1 LSIVSSETPAAGSLP
16 AEPPGF
22 ELPVRLLLGFR
33 SLIDE
38 LHEELARQGHPDAR
52 PMHGFVFQAIGPDG
66 TTAAELGRRLGVS
79 KQAAGKQIESLE
91 RLGYVRREPDRRDQ
105 RQKIVVLT
113 DRGYDAL
120 ALAAAIFD
128 ELRARWARI
137 LGPERL
143 RALEADLRTVT
154 GDLVLPV
161 DVPGWFGSG

>member
-1 LSIVSSETPAAGSLP
+1 MSSDSSDDRRPPAD
-16 AEPPGF
+16 PPGF

-66 TTAAELGRRLGVS
+66 TTAAELGRRLGIS
-79 KQAAGKQIESLE
+79 KQAAGKTIDSLE

-113 DRGYDAL
+113 NYGIDAL
-120 ALAAAIFD
+120 IRAAAIFD
-128 ELRARWARI
+128 DLRGRWAEI
-137 LGPERL
+137 LGRDRL
-143 RALEADLRTVT
+143 AALEADLRAVT
-154 GDLVLPV
+154 GDLRIPV
-161 DVPGWFGSG
+161 DLPGWFGGG